1 MAVKKNKVQGNH
13 TDDKGS
19 EAILSKSEK
28 TKDSIMSV
36 AKRLFIERGYDS
48 VSIKD
53 ITDAAGLT
61 KGHVYYYFENKQAL
75 FDAVLDSYFS
85 EHARALMN
93 SAKLSDSI
101 SERINSAVDAYIDF
115 IERNPGFPRLIQR
128 ELCSESHNTEKISR
142 SMSPLHEWGT
152 AAFSGFLPVE
162 GPLSAKHF
170 FMDVFAM
177 IINYYTYA
185 PLVAR
190 LWGVS
195 PLSDAALSER
205 RKHLHIVID
214 GLVEKYVGVGN
225 AASTDKGN
233 G

>member
-1 MAVKKNKVQGNH
+1 MKANSQQLKASN
-13 TDDKGS
+13 S
-19 EAILSKSEK
+19 SRIEAIGCKSDK
-28 TKDSIMSV
+28 TKENILSV
-36 AKRLFIERGYDS
+36 AERLFVERGYDS

-61 KGHVYYYFENKQAL
+61 KGHIYYYFENKQAL
-75 FDAVLDSYFS
+75 FDAVLDGYFS
-85 EHARALMN
+85 EHAKALMN
-93 SAKLSDSI
+93 SASFSDKL
-101 SERINSAVDAYIDF
+101 SERIHSAVDAYVDF

-128 ELCSESHNTEKISR
+128 ELCSESQNTEKISR
-142 SMSPLHEWGT
+142 SMAPLHQWGT
-152 AAFSGFLPVE
+152 AVFSGFLPAE

-185 PLVAR
+185 PLVAG

-214 GLVEKYVGVGN
+214 GLVEKYVGSENEITPKKDV
-225 AASTDKGN
+225 D
-233 G
+233 